1 MLAAAPAHAAELSS
15 SAKAEIDALLSG
27 LGTSSCQ
34 FYRNGSWHSG
44 SEAKDHLQMKLE
56 YLVARGLITDSEDF
70 IEKAGTKS
78 SLSGRPYKVRCPNQP
93 EEHAGDQT
101 ILPGQGHQLD
111 EPGYAELVL
120 HLVLQAL
127 WDRLVR
133 EHVLD
138 DDAGRPRVARRN
150 RRQIAA
156 RPDALDDVVGQL
168 FGALDASVSDPLIG
182 LIHRARGDQ
191 DG

>member
-1 MLAAAPAHAAELSS
+1 MHVRLGRGAAVGDLHRHSQLFGLVLLMLAAASAHAAELSS
-15 SAKAEIDALLSG
+15 SAKTEIDALLSG

-93 EEHAGDQT
+93 EEPSAVWLSG
-101 ILPGQGHQLD
+101 
-111 EPGYAELVL
+111 EL
-120 HLVLQAL
+120 
-127 WDRLVR
+127 
-133 EHVLD
+133 
-138 DDAGRPRVARRN
+138 RRI
-150 RRQIAA
+150 RQK
-156 RPDALDDVVGQL
+156 D
-168 FGALDASVSDPLIG
+168 SK
-182 LIHRARGDQ
+182 
-191 DG
+191 